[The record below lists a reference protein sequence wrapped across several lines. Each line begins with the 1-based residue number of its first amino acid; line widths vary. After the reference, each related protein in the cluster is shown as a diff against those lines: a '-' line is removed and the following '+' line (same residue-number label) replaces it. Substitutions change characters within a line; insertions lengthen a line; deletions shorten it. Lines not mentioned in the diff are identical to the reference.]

1 VGVLLDLATV
11 AVLAFIGFRL
21 VEASRYAATRH
32 ARRHSVEIIRGLRAH
47 HFLLAIPVLCLVV
60 AAFALLLQVPGLS
73 FGWFTAIGGEGNP
86 VFGSSKSTAGTPF
99 EVVIPILFMALLI
112 PALPLLVEREEQI
125 FRRGSEHRGTGA
137 RIWRGIMFG
146 AVHAVIGIPIGA
158 ALALSI
164 GGWYFT
170 WAYLR
175 GYRAGDE
182 TDALLESTRSHLA
195 YNTIIVTLVLVG
207 IVGGALTS

>member
-1 VGVLLDLATV
+1 VLLDLATV

-21 VEASRYAATRH
+21 VEASRYATTRH
-32 ARRHSVEIIRGLRAH
+32 ARRHTVEILRGLRPH
-47 HFLLAIPVLCLVV
+47 HFLLAVPVLGLVIT
-60 AAFALLLQVPGLS
+60 AFAVLLQIPGLS

-86 VFGSSKSTAGTPF
+86 VFGSSKSTAGTPL
-99 EVVIPILFMALLI
+99 EVVIPLVFMALLI

-125 FRRGSEHRGTGA
+125 FRRGSEHRTTAG
-137 RIWRGIMFG
+137 RVWRGILFG

-170 WAYLR
+170 WAFLR
-175 GYRAGDE
+175 GYRAGGE
-182 TDALLESTRSHLA
+182 TEALLESTRSHLA
-195 YNTIIVTLVLVG
+195 YNAIIVTLVLVG

>member
-1 VGVLLDLATV
+1 MLLDLATV

-21 VEASRYAATRH
+21 VEASRYATTRH
-32 ARRHSVEIIRGLRAH
+32 ARRHTVEILRGLRPH
-47 HFLLAIPVLCLVV
+47 HFLLAVPVLGLVIT
-60 AAFALLLQVPGLS
+60 AFAVLLQIPGLS

-86 VFGSSKSTAGTPF
+86 VFGSSKSTAGTPL
-99 EVVIPILFMALLI
+99 EVVIPLVFMALLI

-125 FRRGSEHRGTGA
+125 FRRGSEHRTTAG
-137 RIWRGIMFG
+137 RIWRGILFG

-170 WAYLR
+170 WAFLR
-175 GYRAGDE
+175 GYRAGGE
-182 TDALLESTRSHLA
+182 TGALLESTRSHLA
-195 YNTIIVTLVLVG
+195 YNAIIVTLVLVG

>member
-1 VGVLLDLATV
+1 MLLDLATV

-21 VEASRYAATRH
+21 VEASRYATTRH
-32 ARRHSVEIIRGLRAH
+32 ARRHTVEILRGLRPH
-47 HFLLAIPVLCLVV
+47 HFLLAVPVLGLVIT
-60 AAFALLLQVPGLS
+60 AFAVLLQIPGLS

-86 VFGSSKSTAGTPF
+86 VFGSSKSTAGTPL
-99 EVVIPILFMALLI
+99 EVVIPLVFMALLI

-125 FRRGSEHRGTGA
+125 FRRGSEHRTTAG
-137 RIWRGIMFG
+137 RIWRGILFG

-170 WAYLR
+170 WAFLR
-175 GYRAGDE
+175 GYRAGGE
-182 TDALLESTRSHLA
+182 TEALLESTRSHLA
-195 YNTIIVTLVLVG
+195 YNAIIVTLVLVG

>member
-1 VGVLLDLATV
+1 VEVLLDLATV

-32 ARRHSVEIIRGLRAH
+32 ARRHSVEIIRGLRPH
-47 HFLLAIPVLCLVV
+47 HFLLAVPVLSLVV
-60 AAFALLLQVPGLS
+60 AAFVLLLRVPGLS

-86 VFGSSKSTAGTPF
+86 VFGSSESTAGTPF
-99 EVVIPILFMALLI
+99 EVLIPIVFMALLV
-112 PALPLLVEREEQI
+112 PALPLLVEREEYL
-125 FRRGSEHRGTGA
+125 FRRDSEHRGIGG
-137 RIWRGIMFG
+137 RIWRGILFG
-146 AVHAVIGIPIGA
+146 AVHALIGIPIGA

-175 GYRAGDE
+175 GYAAGGA
-182 TDALLESTRSHLA
+182 TAARRVSTRSHLA

>member
-1 VGVLLDLATV
+1 VLLDLATA

-21 VEASRYAATRH
+21 VEASRYATTRH
-32 ARRHSVEIIRGLRAH
+32 ARRHTVDILRGLRPH
-47 HFLLAIPVLCLVV
+47 HFLLAVPVLGLVV
-60 AAFALLLQVPGLS
+60 MAFAVLLRVPGLS

-86 VFGSSKSTAGTPF
+86 VFGSSKTTAGTPF
-99 EVVIPILFMALLI
+99 EVVIPIVFMALLI

-125 FRRGSEHRGTGA
+125 FRRGSEHRTTAG
-137 RIWRGIMFG
+137 RIWWGILFG

-175 GYRAGDE
+175 GYRAGGE
-182 TDALLESTRSHLA
+182 TEALLESTRSHLA
-195 YNTIIVTLVLVG
+195 YNAIIVTLVLVA

>member
-1 VGVLLDLATV
+1 VWVLLDLATV

-21 VEASRYAATRH
+21 VEASRYATTRN
-32 ARRHSVEIIRGLRAH
+32 ARRHSVELLRGLRPH
-47 HFLLAIPVLCLVV
+47 HFLLAVPVLGLVIT
-60 AAFALLLQVPGLS
+60 AFAVLLQIPGMS
-73 FGWFTAIGGEGNP
+73 FGCFTAIGGEGNP
-86 VFGSSKSTAGTPF
+86 VFGSSKSTAGTPL
-99 EVVIPILFMALLI
+99 EVVIPLVFMALLI

-125 FRRGSEHRGTGA
+125 FRRGSEHRTTAG
-137 RIWRGIMFG
+137 RIRRGIMFG

-175 GYRAGDE
+175 GYRADSE
-182 TDALLESTRSHLA
+182 TEALLESTRSHLA
-195 YNTIIVTLVLVG
+195 YNAIIVTLVLVG

>member
-1 VGVLLDLATV
+1 MLLDLATV

-21 VEASRYAATRH
+21 VEASRYATTRH
-32 ARRHSVEIIRGLRAH
+32 ARRHSVEILRGLRPH
-47 HFLLAIPVLCLVV
+47 HFLLAVPVLGLVIT
-60 AAFALLLQVPGLS
+60 AFAVLLQIPGLS

-86 VFGSSKSTAGTPF
+86 VFGSSKSTAGTPL
-99 EVVIPILFMALLI
+99 EVVIPLVFMALLI

-125 FRRGSEHRGTGA
+125 FRRGSEHRTTAG
-137 RIWRGIMFG
+137 RIWRGILFG

-170 WAYLR
+170 WAFLR
-175 GYRAGDE
+175 GYRAGGE
-182 TDALLESTRSHLA
+182 TEALLESTRSHLA
-195 YNTIIVTLVLVG
+195 YNAIIVTLVLVG

>member
-1 VGVLLDLATV
+1 VLLDLATA

-21 VEASRYAATRH
+21 VEASRYATTRH
-32 ARRHSVEIIRGLRAH
+32 ARRHSVDILRGLRPH
-47 HFLLAIPVLCLVV
+47 HFLLAVPVLGLVV
-60 AAFALLLQVPGLS
+60 MAFAVLLRVPGLS

-86 VFGSSKSTAGTPF
+86 VFGSSKTTAGTPF
-99 EVVIPILFMALLI
+99 EVVIPIVFMALLI

-125 FRRGSEHRGTGA
+125 FRRGSEHRTMAG
-137 RIWRGIMFG
+137 RIWRGILFG
-146 AVHAVIGIPIGA
+146 AVHAIIGIPIGA

-175 GYRAGDE
+175 GYGAGGE
-182 TDALLESTRSHLA
+182 TEALLESTRSHLA
-195 YNTIIVTLVLVG
+195 YNAIIVTLVLVG

>member
-1 VGVLLDLATV
+1 VLLDLATV

-21 VEASRYAATRH
+21 VEASRYATTRH
-32 ARRHSVEIIRGLRAH
+32 ARRHTVEILRGLRPH
-47 HFLLAIPVLCLVV
+47 HFLLAVPLLGLVIT
-60 AAFALLLQVPGLS
+60 AFAVLLQIPGLS

-86 VFGSSKSTAGTPF
+86 VFGSSKSTAGTPL
-99 EVVIPILFMALLI
+99 EVVIPLVFMALLI

-125 FRRGSEHRGTGA
+125 FRRGSEHRTTAG
-137 RIWRGIMFG
+137 RIWRGILFG

-170 WAYLR
+170 WAFLR
-175 GYRAGDE
+175 GYRAGGE
-182 TDALLESTRSHLA
+182 TEAMLESTRSHLA
-195 YNTIIVTLVLVG
+195 YNAIIVTLVLVG

>member
-1 VGVLLDLATV
+1 MLLDLATV

-21 VEASRYAATRH
+21 VEASRYATTRH
-32 ARRHSVEIIRGLRAH
+32 ARRHSVEILRSLRPH
-47 HFLLAIPVLCLVV
+47 HFLLAVPVLGLVIT
-60 AAFALLLQVPGLS
+60 AFAVLLQIPGLS

-86 VFGSSKSTAGTPF
+86 VFGSSKSTAGTPL
-99 EVVIPILFMALLI
+99 EVVIPLVFMALLI

-125 FRRGSEHRGTGA
+125 FRRGSEHRTTAG
-137 RIWRGIMFG
+137 RIWRGILFG

-170 WAYLR
+170 WAFLR
-175 GYRAGDE
+175 GYRAGGE
-182 TDALLESTRSHLA
+182 TEALLESTRSHLA
-195 YNTIIVTLVLVG
+195 YNAIIVTLVLVG

>member
-1 VGVLLDLATV
+1 VAVLLDLATA

-32 ARRHSVEIIRGLRAH
+32 ARRHSVEIIRGLRPH
-47 HFLLAIPVLCLVV
+47 HFLLAVPVLALVV
-60 AAFALLLQVPGLS
+60 MAFAVLLLVPGLS

-99 EVVIPILFMALLI
+99 EIVIPILFMALLI
-112 PALPLLVEREEQI
+112 PALPLLVEREEYL
-125 FRRGSEHRGTGA
+125 FRRGSEHRGTAG

-146 AVHAVIGIPIGA
+146 SVHALIGIPIAA

-175 GYRAGDE
+175 GYRAGGE
-182 TDALLESTRSHLA
+182 TAGLFESTRSHLA
-195 YNTIIVTLVLVG
+195 YNGIIVTLVLVG
-207 IVGGALTS
+207 IVAGTLTS

>member
-1 VGVLLDLATV
+1 MLLDLATV

-21 VEASRYAATRH
+21 VEASRYATTRH
-32 ARRHSVEIIRGLRAH
+32 ARRHTVDILRGLRPR
-47 HFLLAIPVLCLVV
+47 HFLLAVPVLGLVV
-60 AAFALLLQVPGLS
+60 MAFAVLLRVPGLS

-86 VFGSSKSTAGTPF
+86 VFGSSKTTAGTPF
-99 EVVIPILFMALLI
+99 EVVIPIVFMALLI

-137 RIWRGIMFG
+137 RIWRGIVFG

-175 GYRAGDE
+175 GFRAGGE
-182 TDALLESTRSHLA
+182 TEALLESTRSHLA
-195 YNTIIVTLVLVG
+195 YNAIIVTLVLVAV
-207 IVGGALTS
+207 VGGALTS

>member
-1 VGVLLDLATV
+1 MQVLLDLATV

-32 ARRHSVEIIRGLRAH
+32 ARRHSVEIIRGLRPH
-47 HFLLAIPVLCLVV
+47 HFLLAIPVLTLVITT
-60 AAFALLLQVPGLS
+60 FALLMRVPGLS

-86 VFGSSKSTAGTPF
+86 VFGSSESTAGTPF
-99 EVVIPILFMALLI
+99 EVIIPIVFMALLI
-112 PALPLLVEREEQI
+112 PALPLLVEREEYL
-125 FRRGSEHRGTGA
+125 FRRDSEHRGTAG
-137 RIWRGIMFG
+137 RIWRGILFG
-146 AVHAVIGIPIGA
+146 SVHALIGIPIAA

-175 GYRAGDE
+175 GYAAGGA
-182 TDALLESTRSHLA
+182 TAALVESTRSHLA
-195 YNTIIVTLVLVG
+195 YNAIIVTLVLIG

>member
-1 VGVLLDLATV
+1 VLLDLATV

-21 VEASRYAATRH
+21 VEASRYATTRH
-32 ARRHSVEIIRGLRAH
+32 ARRHSVEILRGLRPH
-47 HFLLAIPVLCLVV
+47 HFLLAVPVLGLVI
-60 AAFALLLQVPGLS
+60 AAFAVLLQIPGLS

-86 VFGSSKSTAGTPF
+86 VFGSSKSTAGTPL
-99 EVVIPILFMALLI
+99 EVVIPLVFMALLI

-125 FRRGSEHRGTGA
+125 FRRGSEHRTTAG
-137 RIWRGIMFG
+137 RIWRGILFG

-170 WAYLR
+170 WAFLR
-175 GYRAGDE
+175 GYRAGGE
-182 TDALLESTRSHLA
+182 TEALLESTRSHLA
-195 YNTIIVTLVLVG
+195 YNAIIVTLVLVG

>member
-1 VGVLLDLATV
+1 VGVLLNLATA

-21 VEASRYAATRH
+21 VEASRYATTRR
-32 ARRHSVEIIRGLRAH
+32 ARAHTAEILRGLRPH
-47 HFLLAIPVLCLVV
+47 HFVLAIPVLGLVV
-60 AAFALLLQVPGLS
+60 LTFAVLLQIPGMS

-86 VFGSSKSTAGTPF
+86 VFGSTKSTAGTPL
-99 EVVIPILFMALLI
+99 EVVVPVVFIALLI

-125 FRRGSEHRGTGA
+125 FRRGSEHRTTAG
-137 RIWRGIMFG
+137 RIWRGVLFG
-146 AVHAVIGIPIGA
+146 LVHAVIGIPIGA

-175 GYRAGDE
+175 GYRAGGE
-182 TDALLESTRSHLA
+182 TEALLESTRSHLA
-195 YNTIIVTLVLVG
+195 YNIIIVTLVLVS

>member
-1 VGVLLDLATV
+1 VAVLLDLATV

-21 VEASRYAATRH
+21 VEASRYATTRH
-32 ARRHSVEIIRGLRAH
+32 ARRHSVEIIRGLRPH
-47 HFLLAIPVLCLVV
+47 HFLLAIPVLFLVV
-60 AAFALLLQVPGLS
+60 VGFALLLRVPGLS

-99 EVVIPILFMALLI
+99 ELLVPIVFMALLI
-112 PALPLLVEREEQI
+112 PALPLLVEREEQL
-125 FRRGSEHRGTGA
+125 FRRGSEHRGTAG
-137 RIWRGIMFG
+137 RIWRGILFG
-146 AVHAVIGIPIGA
+146 AVHALIGIPIGA

-175 GYRAGDE
+175 GYREGGE
-182 TDALLESTRSHLA
+182 TAALQESARSHLA
-195 YNTIIVTLVLVG
+195 YNAIIVTIVLVG

>member
-1 VGVLLDLATV
+1 VLLDLATV

-21 VEASRYAATRH
+21 VEASRYATTRH
-32 ARRHSVEIIRGLRAH
+32 ARRHTVEILRGLRPH
-47 HFLLAIPVLCLVV
+47 HFLLAVPVLGLVIT
-60 AAFALLLQVPGLS
+60 AFAVLLQIPGLS

-86 VFGSSKSTAGTPF
+86 VFGSSKSTAGTPL
-99 EVVIPILFMALLI
+99 EVVIPLVFMALLI

-125 FRRGSEHRGTGA
+125 FRRGSEHRTTAG
-137 RIWRGIMFG
+137 RIWRGILFG

-170 WAYLR
+170 WAFLR
-175 GYRAGDE
+175 GYRAGGE
-182 TDALLESTRSHLA
+182 TEALLESTRSHLA
-195 YNTIIVTLVLVG
+195 YNAIIVTLVLVG

>member
-21 VEASRYAATRH
+21 VEAGRYAATRH
-32 ARRHSVEIIRGLRAH
+32 ARAHTVEILRGLRAH
-47 HFLLAIPVLCLVV
+47 HFILAVPVLVLVIV
-60 AAFALLLQVPGLS
+60 ALALLLLIPGMS

-86 VFGSSKSTAGTPF
+86 VFGASKSTAGTPL
-99 EVVIPILFMALLI
+99 EVVVPVVFIALLI
-112 PALPLLVEREEQI
+112 PALPLLVEREEQL
-125 FRRGSEHRGTGA
+125 FRRGSEHRTLRG
-137 RIWRGIMFG
+137 RIWRGVVFG
-146 AVHAVIGIPIGA
+146 AAHAAIGIPIGA

-175 GYRAGDE
+175 GYRAGGPE
-182 TDALLESTRSHLA
+182 AALLESTRSHLA
-195 YNTIIVTLVLVG
+195 YNVIIVMLVLVA
-207 IVGGALTS
+207 VVSESLAT